1 MSSYTF
7 ALFVHVS
14 GVIGMFVGLGVWLFG
29 VAVLRRAERV
39 EQVRLVVGPILAAGN
54 LVVGSILVLAAGGIY
69 MAVTAW
75 AEARPAW
82 ILVATASFLLLA
94 PVGAFVLDPRL
105 RAIARLARATPD
117 GLLADSDALAMRTR
131 DPVLSAGLRMI
142 VAVLLGI
149 VFLMTTKPPL
159 VWAII
164 TVGAV
169 LVLGLVSSSPAWWR
183 MHARTPSTTSVRK

>member
-1 MSSYTF
+1 MSPYTF

-29 VAVLRRAERV
+29 VAMLRRAERV
-39 EQVRLVVGPILAAGN
+39 EQVRLVVGPVLASGN

-75 AEARPAW
+75 ADARPAW

-117 GLLADSDALAMRTR
+117 GLLLDSNALAMRTP
-131 DPVLSAGLRMI
+131 DPVLGMRLRMF

-159 VWAII
+159 VWATI
-164 TVGAV
+164 TMGAV
-169 LVLGLVSSSPAWWR
+169 LVLGLVSSAPEWWR
-183 MHARTPSTTSVRK
+183 MRARTLSTTSIRK